1 MNTKDAHET
10 DAQSPNT
17 GLVIEESF
25 IYRYSIDDT
34 AASGEA
40 LIEAYVEHRAT
51 QPATNRRG
59 DEQNANIARRGLND
73 NAARSIEAIVNNA
86 AKSGEISDSMIEWLR
101 RQAAE
106 VRAGRLRE
114 PDEGF

>member
-17 GLVIEESF
+17 GLVIEESGLAN
-25 IYRYSIDDT
+25 IIDDT

-40 LIEAYVEHRAT
+40 LIEAYVKYRAT

-86 AKSGEISDSMIEWLR
+86 SKSGEISDSMIEWLR